1 MTSGRCFAIINA
13 ILKKGVYKMKN
24 IFERAVL
31 EIIEISAAD
40 VISTSNNGGD
50 IELPRD
56 PLND

>member
-1 MTSGRCFAIINA
+1 
-13 ILKKGVYKMKN
+13 MKN

>member
-1 MTSGRCFAIINA
+1 
-13 ILKKGVYKMKN
+13 MKN

-40 VISTSNNGGD
+40 VISTSNNNGGE

-56 PLND
+56 ENM